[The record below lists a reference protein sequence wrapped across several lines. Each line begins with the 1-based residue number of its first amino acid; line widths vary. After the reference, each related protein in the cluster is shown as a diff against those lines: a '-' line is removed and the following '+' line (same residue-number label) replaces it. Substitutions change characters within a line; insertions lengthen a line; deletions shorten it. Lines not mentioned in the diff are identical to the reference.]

1 MLKIG
6 ISVEKVLCFFRLMIK
21 CKKRELGEKMVKLIG
36 KILIISIIYI
46 LSTCLSVTLA
56 NTNSVLENHWA
67 DNVIDEFIKKSYIV
81 QSKDNFKPDE
91 DITKGEL
98 AMISNRYFAYG
109 DLDLLEDNLVLAQKK
124 GYLSNA
130 KVGESVT
137 REEVA
142 ILICKILSLQ
152 VLEGESTNFIDDSEI
167 SIWARDYVRTL
178 EQEDILI
185 GYPDNSFKPKKNVT
199 KAEFVTILNRCI
211 GIGGSDLE
219 LIDREINNIEIGI
232 IEYIDGE
239 VTINKI
245 DNEIVIKSGDN
256 ISLAIAIPEDVQDE
270 VVEYDIEDT
279 TIIEYDE
286 DYSVLNALNV
296 GKTTIEFKILDGKY
310 NKNITV
316 IVN

>member
-1 MLKIG
+1 
-6 ISVEKVLCFFRLMIK
+6 
-21 CKKRELGEKMVKLIG
+21 MVKLIG